1 MADLQKIMGLSVQN
15 LAKEQH
21 TALKQHVIDT
31 LKAVL
36 KTIQD
41 EEYEDVGNYLGY
53 SGSGDG
59 YGQENH
65 YIDFSYDPKE
75 AWDISQVVYE
85 LTELKQAFTK

>member
-21 TALKQHVIDT
+21 TALKEHVIDT

-41 EEYEDVGNYLGY
+41 EKYEDIDNYLGY
-53 SGSGDG
+53 SGSGDDH
-59 YGQENH
+59 GQENH
-65 YIDFSYDPKE
+65 YIDFSYDPE
-75 AWDISQVVYE
+75 ESWDISQVVYE
-85 LTELKQAFTK
+85 LTKLKQAFSK

>member
-21 TALKQHVIDT
+21 TALKEHVIDI

-36 KTIQD
+36 KTVQD
-41 EEYEDVGNYLGY
+41 EKYEDVDNYLAY

-59 YGQENH
+59 YGDTNH
-65 YIDFSYDPKE
+65 YIDFSYDPKDTCDIQQVIKRLRSLKE
-75 AWDISQVVYE
+75 AS
-85 LTELKQAFTK
+85 K